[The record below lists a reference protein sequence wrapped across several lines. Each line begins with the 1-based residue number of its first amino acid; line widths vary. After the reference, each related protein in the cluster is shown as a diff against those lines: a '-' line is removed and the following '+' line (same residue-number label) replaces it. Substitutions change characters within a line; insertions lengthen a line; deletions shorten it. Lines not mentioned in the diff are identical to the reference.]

1 MTRGTTQSGQVLI
14 IILATLFFGGSAV
27 LVGTLGTGHSLGELK
42 SRIEHVVKDADRE
55 RALKGVLD
63 GWEKEGKEYEKATA
77 ESQKAIVKL
86 AHRHDA
92 TRAEF
97 QAVYREI
104 DARDARNIDRFVAI
118 RESIKKQMTREEWQ
132 TVFGNLK

>member
-1 MTRGTTQSGQVLI
+1 VLI
-14 IILATLFFGGSAV
+14 SLLLAALLFGGSAAV
-27 LVGTLGTGHSLGELK
+27 VGTLGTGHSLGELK

-63 GWEKEGKEYEKATA
+63 GWEKEGKDYEKATA
-77 ESQKAIVKL
+77 ESQKEIVKL

-97 QAVYREI
+97 QKVYGEI
-104 DARDARNIDRFVAI
+104 DARDARNIDTFMGI
-118 RESIKKQMTREEWQ
+118 RESIRKQVTSEEWQ
-132 TVFGNLK
+132 AIFK